1 MNFNPKKMKKIQLLL
16 PTLLLISSIAL
27 AQPGQVDKMN
37 KGERKE
43 KVEAMKIAY
52 LTNKLELSPT
62 EAQQFWPVF
71 NEFEAKIQA
80 IRQSRRKDSRE
91 GQDNLDQL
99 SDKEV
104 ESLIDSE
111 VAFRQKE
118 LDVMK
123 EYHSKFKAVLP
134 IRKVAKLYRAQE
146 DFKRE
151 LLKKIQERK
160 GEKRP

>member
-16 PTLLLISSIAL
+16 PTLLFISSIAL

-52 LTNKLELSPT
+52 LTTKLELSPT

-160 GEKRP
+160 GERRP

>member
-16 PTLLLISSIAL
+16 PTLLLVSSIAL

-52 LTNKLELSPT
+52 LTNKLELTPT
-62 EAQQFWPVF
+62 EAQQFWRVF

-104 ESLIDSE
+104 ETLIDSE

>member
-16 PTLLLISSIAL
+16 PTLLFVSSIAL

-52 LTNKLELSPT
+52 LTTKLELSPT

-160 GEKRP
+160 GERRP

>member
-1 MNFNPKKMKKIQLLL
+1 MKKILVIAASFF
-16 PTLLLISSIAL
+16 LISNVL
-27 AQPGQVDKMN
+27 CAQNAPGERMN
-37 KGERKE
+37 KEERKE

-52 LTNKLELSPT
+52 LTNQLDLSPS

-71 NEFEAKIQA
+71 NEYETKIQA
-80 IRQSRRKDSRE
+80 IRQSRRKDKKE
-91 GQDNLDQL
+91 GSDNLDQL
-99 SDKEV
+99 TDKEV
-104 ESLIDSE
+104 ETLIDSE
-111 VAFRQKE
+111 VGFRQKE
-118 LDVMK
+118 LDLLK
-123 EYHSKFKAVLP
+123 EYHAKFKAVLP

>member
-1 MNFNPKKMKKIQLLL
+1 MKKIQLLL
-16 PTLLLISSIAL
+16 PTLLLVSSIAL

-52 LTNKLELSPT
+52 LTNKLELTPT

-80 IRQSRRKDSRE
+80 IRQNRRKDSRE

-104 ESLIDSE
+104 ETLIDSE

>member
-1 MNFNPKKMKKIQLLL
+1 MNFNPKKMKKLQLLL

>member
-104 ESLIDSE
+104 ETLIDSE

>member
-16 PTLLLISSIAL
+16 PSLLLVSSIAL

-52 LTNKLELSPT
+52 LTTKLELSPT

-104 ESLIDSE
+104 ETLIDSE

-160 GEKRP
+160 AERRP

>member
-16 PTLLLISSIAL
+16 PTLLLVSSIAL

-52 LTNKLELSPT
+52 LTNKLELTPT

-80 IRQSRRKDSRE
+80 IRQNRRKDSRE

-104 ESLIDSE
+104 ETLIDSE

>member
-16 PTLLLISSIAL
+16 PTLLLVSSIAL

-52 LTNKLELSPT
+52 LTTKLELSPT

-160 GEKRP
+160 GERRP

>member
-1 MNFNPKKMKKIQLLL
+1 MKKILVIAASLFLL
-16 PTLLLISSIAL
+16 SSAL
-27 AQPGQVDKMN
+27 YAQSGQGERMN

-52 LTNKLELSPT
+52 LTNQLDLTPT

-71 NEFEAKIQA
+71 NEYETKIQA
-80 IRQSRRKDSRE
+80 IRQSRRKDKKE
-91 GQDNLDQL
+91 GSDNLDQL
-99 SDKEV
+99 TDKEV
-104 ESLIDSE
+104 EALIDSE
-111 VAFRQKE
+111 VGFRQKE
-118 LDVMK
+118 LDVLK
-123 EYHSKFKAVLP
+123 EYHAKFKAVLP

>member
-16 PTLLLISSIAL
+16 PTLLLVSSIAL

-52 LTNKLELSPT
+52 LTNKLELTPT

-104 ESLIDSE
+104 ETLIDSE

>member
-1 MNFNPKKMKKIQLLL
+1 MKKIQLLL
-16 PTLLLISSIAL
+16 PTLLLVSSIAL

-52 LTNKLELSPT
+52 LTNKLELTPT

-104 ESLIDSE
+104 ETLIDSE

>member
-1 MNFNPKKMKKIQLLL
+1 MKKILVIAASFFLL
-16 PTLLLISSIAL
+16 SNAL
-27 AQPGQVDKMN
+27 YAQSGQAERMN

-52 LTNKLELSPT
+52 LTNQLDLTPA

-71 NEFEAKIQA
+71 NEYETKIQA
-80 IRQSRRKDSRE
+80 IRQSRRKDKKE
-91 GQDNLDQL
+91 GSDNLDQL
-99 SDKEV
+99 TDKEV
-104 ESLIDSE
+104 EALIDSE
-111 VAFRQKE
+111 VGFRQKE
-118 LDVMK
+118 LDVLK
-123 EYHSKFKAVLP
+123 EYHAKFKAVLP

>member
-16 PTLLLISSIAL
+16 PSLLLVSSIAL

-52 LTNKLELSPT
+52 LTTKLELSPT

-104 ESLIDSE
+104 ETLIDSE

-160 GEKRP
+160 GERRP

>member
-1 MNFNPKKMKKIQLLL
+1 MNFNYITMKKNLIVAG
-16 PTLLLISSIAL
+16 TLLLISAFAI
-27 AQPGQVDKMN
+27 AQPGETDRMN

-43 KVEAMKIAY
+43 KVEAMKVAY
-52 LTNKLELSPT
+52 ITSKLELTPA

-71 NEFEAKIQA
+71 NEFENKIQT
-80 IRQSRRKDSRE
+80 IRQSRRRDAKDGAE
-91 GQDNLDQL
+91 NLDQL

-104 ESLIDSE
+104 EALIDSE
-111 VAFRQKE
+111 VGFRQKE
-118 LDVMK
+118 LDVLK
-123 EYHSKFKAVLP
+123 EYHSRFKAVLP

-160 GEKRP
+160 GNKRP

>member
-1 MNFNPKKMKKIQLLL
+1 MKRLLL
-16 PTLLLISSIAL
+16 LTAMAFSMLNSGF
-27 AQPGQVDKMN
+27 AQANADRMN

-52 LTNKLELSPT
+52 ITNKLELTPA

-71 NEFEAKIQA
+71 NEYENKIQA
-80 IRQSRRKDSRE
+80 IRQSRRKDSKDGVE
-91 GQDNLDQL
+91 NFDQL

-111 VAFRQKE
+111 VSFRQKE
-118 LDVMK
+118 LDVLK
-123 EYHSKFKAVLP
+123 EYHSKFKTVLP
-134 IRKVAKLYRAQE
+134 IRKLAKLYRAQE

-160 GEKRP
+160 GDKRP

>member
-1 MNFNPKKMKKIQLLL
+1 MKKIQLLL

>member
-1 MNFNPKKMKKIQLLL
+1 MKKIQLLL

-111 VAFRQKE
+111 VALRQKE

>member
-1 MNFNPKKMKKIQLLL
+1 MSFKNRNMKKIAVIAAVLILVST
-16 PTLLLISSIAL
+16 TLF
-27 AQPGQVDKMN
+27 AQSAQGDRMN

-52 LTNKLELSPT
+52 LTNQLDLTPT

-71 NEFEAKIQA
+71 NEYETKIQA
-80 IRQSRRKDSRE
+80 IRQSRRKDKKE
-91 GQDNLDQL
+91 GSDNLDQL

-104 ESLIDSE
+104 EALIDTE
-111 VAFRQKE
+111 VGFRQKE
-118 LDVMK
+118 LDVLK
-123 EYHSKFKAVLP
+123 EYHTKFKAVLP

>member
-1 MNFNPKKMKKIQLLL
+1 MNFNPKKMKKIQLLF

-104 ESLIDSE
+104 ETLIDSE

>member
-16 PTLLLISSIAL
+16 PSLLLVSSIAL

-52 LTNKLELSPT
+52 LTSKLELSPT

-71 NEFEAKIQA
+71 NEFEDKIQA

-160 GEKRP
+160 GERRP

>member
-1 MNFNPKKMKKIQLLL
+1 MKKIIAVIG
-16 PTLLLISSIAL
+16 ISLFMLSSTM
-27 AQPGQVDKMN
+27 AQPGEVDKMH

-43 KVEAMKIAY
+43 KVEAMKVAY
-52 LTNKLELSPT
+52 ITNKLELTPA

-71 NEFEAKIQA
+71 NEFENKIQA
-80 IRQSRRKDSRE
+80 IRQSRRKDSKD
-91 GQDNLDQL
+91 GMDNLDQL

-104 ESLIDSE
+104 EALIDSE
-111 VAFRQKE
+111 VGFRQKE
-118 LDVMK
+118 LDVLK

-160 GEKRP
+160 GDRRP

>member
-1 MNFNPKKMKKIQLLL
+1 MKRILIFSAAFFILFNFAQ
-16 PTLLLISSIAL
+16 
-27 AQPGQVDKMN
+27 AQPGQG
-37 KGERKE
+37 GERRGDRKE

-52 LTNKLELSPT
+52 ITNQLDLTPT
-62 EAQQFWPVF
+62 EAQQFWPVY
-71 NEFEAKIQA
+71 NEYEAKIQA
-80 IRQSRRKDSRE
+80 LRQSRRKDKKD
-91 GQDNLDQL
+91 GPDNLDVM

-104 ESLIDSE
+104 EALVDAE
-111 VAFRQKE
+111 VSMRQKE
-118 LDVMK
+118 MDVMK

-160 GEKRP
+160 DERRP